1 MYASYG
7 RTYSYRQYW
16 ISGIF
21 HIGDV
26 FAIRPIS
33 YSRAFAG
40 AGSFNVG
47 DNVSVYNYQSATT
60 VNDSDVVDRAIIG
73 ST

>member
-1 MYASYG
+1 MPAVVGSVTIVNIG
-7 RTYSYRQYW
+7 S
-16 ISGIF
+16 SGVF

-33 YSRAFAG
+33 QARTFAG

-47 DNVSVYNYQSATT
+47 EVVSVYNYQNTT
-60 VNDSDVVDRAIIG
+60 SVNDNDVVDQPIFNNY
-73 ST
+73 

>member
-1 MYASYG
+1 MPAIVGHINVVSIG
-7 RTYSYRQYW
+7 S
-16 ISGIF
+16 SGVL

-33 YSRAFAG
+33 YSKTFAG

-47 DNVSVYNYQSATT
+47 ETVAVYNYQNSTN
-60 VNDSDVVDRAIIG
+60 VNDPDVVDQPI
-73 ST
+73 SLTY

>member
-1 MYASYG
+1 MPAIVGSVNIVNLG
-7 RTYSYRQYW
+7 S
-16 ISGIF
+16 SGVF

-33 YSRAFAG
+33 YSKTFAG

-47 DNVSVYNYQSATT
+47 ESVSVYNYQSTT
-60 VNDSDVVDRAIIG
+60 NVSDNDNIDQPIAF
-73 ST
+73 TN

>member
-1 MYASYG
+1 MPAMVGHVHIVNIGS
-7 RTYSYRQYW
+7 
-16 ISGIF
+16 SGIF

-33 YSRAFAG
+33 YSRVFAG

-47 DNVSVYNYQSATT
+47 DTVSIYNYQSATN
-60 VNDSDVVDRAIIG
+60 VNDTDVIDQAVIASI
-73 ST
+73 

>member
-1 MYASYG
+1 MPAIVGNINIVNIGS
-7 RTYSYRQYW
+7 
-16 ISGIF
+16 SGVF

-33 YSRAFAG
+33 FSKTFAG

-47 DNVSVYNYQSATT
+47 ENISVYNYQSETN
-60 VNDSDVVDRAIIG
+60 VNDSDIVDQPIAFNY
-73 ST
+73 

>member
-1 MYASYG
+1 MPAIVGHINVVNIGS
-7 RTYSYRQYW
+7 
-16 ISGIF
+16 SGVF

-33 YSRAFAG
+33 YSRTFAG

-47 DNVSVYNYQSATT
+47 ETVNVYNYENSTN
-60 VNDSDVVDRAIIG
+60 VNDQDVIDQPI
-73 ST
+73 SLTY